1 MHDTQTLETN
11 KGTASIIFGGL
22 LVGIS
27 LLPIAAAA
35 VPVAQS
41 TNPCPSIFYEPAYRR
56 SLPEGCP
63 ATPPARPPL
72 PEALQDPV
80 ARVSPLAGSIN
91 VKLMNPTN
99 ALIQYQVIGD
109 TEERFLDRGSEA
121 LLRDLETP
129 VTITFGR
136 PDGGLLE
143 IVPRATQGETL
154 EVIFS
159 ETMDLGIDKNSLR
172 IEASGEVFVN

>member
-1 MHDTQTLETN
+1 MNRTQTIETN
-11 KGTASIIFGGL
+11 KGIVSIIFGSL
-22 LVGIS
+22 LVGIP
-27 LLPIAAAA
+27 LLPIAGAAM
-35 VPVAQS
+35 PVAQS

-63 ATPPARPPL
+63 ATVPAQPPL
-72 PEALQDPV
+72 PETLQDPV
-80 ARVSPLAGSIN
+80 ARVAPLAGSVN

-99 ALIQYQVIGD
+99 TAIQYQVIGD
-109 TEERFLDRGSEA
+109 TEERFLDRGSEV
-121 LLRDLETP
+121 LLRDLEIP

-143 IVPRATQGETL
+143 IKPGVTQGETL

-159 ETMDLGIDKNSLR
+159 ETMDLGMDENSLR

>member
-1 MHDTQTLETN
+1 MNRTQTLETN
-11 KGTASIIFGGL
+11 KGIVSIIFGGL
-22 LVGIS
+22 LVGIP
-27 LLPIAAAA
+27 LLPIAGAAM
-35 VPVAQS
+35 PVAQS

-63 ATPPARPPL
+63 AAAPARPPL
-72 PEALQDPV
+72 PETTQDPV
-80 ARVSPLAGSIN
+80 ARVVPLAGSVN

-99 ALIQYQVIGD
+99 TVIQYQAIGD
-109 TEERFLDRGSEA
+109 TDERFLESGSEV

-143 IVPRATQGETL
+143 IEPGATQGETL

-159 ETMDLGIDKNSLR
+159 ETTDLGMDENSLR